1 MRTTESKCVSVSFF
15 VRTVHYDSLKAHRTK
30 HMIQGSCMLEPPIVS
45 YVEYLCR
52 HVSSLQ
58 QYK

>member
-1 MRTTESKCVSVSFF
+1 MT
-15 VRTVHYDSLKAHRTK
+15 
-30 HMIQGSCMLEPPIVS
+30 QGSCMLEPPVVS

-58 QYK
+58 QYKNNVHIHTHIYYFNVASQVTSEV